1 MEWLSRQGLIMR
13 KGRQYQSFKHGEDNR
28 LPQNEPHSLVD
39 TLMINDE
46 LINFTHQTLCL
57 NLLLKKMTRVTRYN

>member
-28 LPQNEPHSLVD
+28 EYAKERIMFVSSL
-39 TLMINDE
+39 
-46 LINFTHQTLCL
+46 
-57 NLLLKKMTRVTRYN
+57 